1 MTTAFSVPGGGEDID
16 KARLKFRV
24 EATFCAERGIGIC
37 RGNSEPISDLSS
49 RLKSTENLNNA
60 LIKRKW
66 RSGSRLLGGCAI
78 VFYLCNVET
87 MRCCWS
93 CMMPPGGDIRMRI
106 LSPPPSQKKRSAL
119 MPESAARWW
128 GAKNQRETGRNASS
142 GMGRRSVCAP
152 PWGPRFHSSLRVP
165 SALSP

>member
-106 LSPPPSQKKRSAL
+106 LSPPPLKK
-119 MPESAARWW
+119 SAALSCRRALRDGGVRKISERPGGMPRRGW
-128 GAKNQRETGRNASS
+128 GGVPFA
-142 GMGRRSVCAP
+142 RRHGDHDSIPV
-152 PWGPRFHSSLRVP
+152 
-165 SALSP
+165 